1 MRTYGLGR
9 MRSLQVDVLDLG
21 GALCGVPSDI
31 AKEEDRIEAMRQA
44 LQSLKEET
52 GEDFGYNIEKWHNYL
67 QSSDEFKKAYT
78 FRSGWDEVCAGVKE
92 LVADK
97 DHSRRVEL
105 AQQTMDEEM

>member
-9 MRSLQVDVLDLG
+9 IRSLQVDVLDLG
-21 GALCGVPSDI
+21 GALCGVPGDM
-31 AKEEDRIEAMRQA
+31 AKEEDRIDAMRKA
-44 LQSLKEET
+44 LLSLQELT
-52 GEDFGYNIEKWHNYL
+52 GQDFGYDLEKWHHYL

-78 FRSGWDEVCAGVKE
+78 FRSGWTEVCAGIKE
-92 LVADK
+92 LIADK